1 MEEPKFTNNIPE
13 FRYMRRFL
21 FDARSL
27 KNTYTALCDI
37 IQNTQDDDTQNSP
50 DDFIQYVLGLIS

>member
-1 MEEPKFTNNIPE
+1 MEEPKFTHNTPE

-21 FDARSL
+21 FGARSL
-27 KNTYTALCDI
+27 KNTYIALCNS
-37 IQNTQDDDTQNSP
+37 IQNTQNDGTQNSP